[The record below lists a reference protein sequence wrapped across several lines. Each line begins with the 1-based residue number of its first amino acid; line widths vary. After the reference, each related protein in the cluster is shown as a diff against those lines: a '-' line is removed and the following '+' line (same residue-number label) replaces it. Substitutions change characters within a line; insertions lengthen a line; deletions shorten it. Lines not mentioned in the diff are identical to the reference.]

1 MQEQWAGSSRMRKKE
16 LLISTDDIPTA
27 EEAVYLSDSR
37 RAGKISS
44 IIEWKSPMRT
54 SSTRLTH

>member
-1 MQEQWAGSSRMRKKE
+1 MQEQWAGSRRMRKKE

-37 RAGKISS
+37 RAGKTSS
-44 IIEWKSPMRT
+44 ITEWNSPMHT
-54 SSTRLTH
+54 SSPRLMH